1 MRLQIIQSVNSKRL
15 NFNRTLLIIYVKSND
30 SPEIAT
36 MKKVV
41 QNEITNLSVYAQGKA
56 LYNTYCVAC
65 HMPDK
70 NGDESGNPS
79 LVAIGTRMSR
89 EDALNK
95 VKRGGGKMPSFASV
109 IAGKEEAII
118 SYLSGAPGIW
128 LSGILPSVTVHSNS
142 PVFKLIA

>member
-1 MRLQIIQSVNSKRL
+1 
-15 NFNRTLLIIYVKSND
+15 ND

-41 QNEITNLSVYAQGKA
+41 QNETANMSVFNQGKA
-56 LYNTYCVAC
+56 LYMTYCVAC

-79 LVAIGTRMSR
+79 LVGIETRLSK

-95 VKRGGGKMPSFASV
+95 IKRGSGKMPSFASV
-109 IAGKEEAII
+109 INGKEDAII
-118 SYLSGAPGIW
+118 SFLFDKEPAAGAR
-128 LSGILPSVTVHSNS
+128 PSR
-142 PVFKLIA
+142 